1 MIVLILIYFLNFAL
15 HYHRMPTTSTIL
27 IIDDEEKFR
36 QLLSRIISLEG
47 FHVLEAATIGQGLKI
62 MQQEKNIDLV
72 LTDVKLPDGN
82 GIDLLEKI
90 RALHPLCEV
99 IVMTAFG
106 TIHDGVKAMKLGAF
120 DYFTKGDD
128 NDQILPALNRAAG
141 KVRLQKRISE
151 LENKLET
158 KYGFDTIIGHSE
170 ALRNAI
176 SLAKKVA
183 PTDSTVLLE
192 GETGVGKEL
201 FAQAIHYSSPRKSQS
216 FVAVNC
222 SSFAKDLLESE
233 LFGHKKGAFTGAVN
247 DKKGLFEEASEGTI
261 FLDEMGEMN
270 LDLQAKLLRVL
281 ETQSFIKVGDTKP
294 TKVNVRIIAATN
306 RDLKKESENGN
317 FRLDLYY
324 RLATFKITIPS
335 LKERKEDIEALAN
348 YFLTIYAVKLKKRI
362 SGIDKEF
369 LKYLRKNE
377 WKGNIRELKNCME
390 RAVILADTD
399 TLTDDLLP
407 VEILNHEGSTTDTS
421 VTSLAN
427 MEKVH
432 IRKIM
437 AFAKG
442 NKTKAAEL
450 LGIGLTTL
458 YRKME
463 EYQIEK

>member
-1 MIVLILIYFLNFAL
+1 M
-15 HYHRMPTTSTIL
+15 STKANVL

-36 QLLSRIISLEG
+36 QLLARIISLEG
-47 FHVLEAATIGQGLKI
+47 FNTIQAANINQGLKI
-62 MQQEKNIDLV
+62 ILQEKNIDIV

-90 RALHPLCEV
+90 KSTNPICEI

-128 NDQILPALNRAAG
+128 NDQIIPAINRAAE
-141 KVRLQKRISE
+141 KIKLQKRIFE

-158 KYGFDTIIGHSE
+158 KYGFDIIIGESE
-170 ALRNAI
+170 VIKNTLA
-176 SLAKKVA
+176 LAKKVA

-201 FAQAIHYSSPRKSQS
+201 FAQAIHYSSARKNNS

-233 LFGHKKGAFTGAVN
+233 LFGHKKGAFTGAFA

-306 RDLKKESENGN
+306 RDLKKECEKEH

-324 RLATFKITIPS
+324 RLATFKIKIPS
-335 LKERKEDIEALAN
+335 LKERKEDIEAIAN
-348 YFLTIYAVKLKKRI
+348 HFLNVYAIKLKKRI
-362 SGIDKEF
+362 SHIDKEF
-369 LKYLRKNE
+369 LKYLKKNE
-377 WKGNIRELKNCME
+377 WKGNIRELKNCIE
-390 RAVILADTD
+390 RAVILTD
-399 TLTDDLLP
+399 SDCLTCDLLP
-407 VEILNHEGSTTDTS
+407 IEILNSESSNADYS
-421 VTSLAN
+421 ITSLAA
-427 MEKVH
+427 MEKIH
-432 IRKIM
+432 IQKILSL
-437 AFAKG
+437 ANG

-458 YRKME
+458 YRKIE
-463 EYQIEK
+463 EYHLEK

>member
-1 MIVLILIYFLNFAL
+1 MLDYFLKFVP
-15 HYHRMPTTSTIL
+15 YHSMNSNPNIL

-47 FHVLEAATIGQGLKI
+47 FNVTEAGTIAQGLKVI
-62 MQQEKNIDLV
+62 QQEKNMDIV

-82 GIDLLEKI
+82 SIDVLEKI
-90 RALHPLCEV
+90 KAINPNCEI

-128 NDQILPALNRAAG
+128 NDQIIPALNRAAD
-141 KVRLQKRISE
+141 KVKLQKRIFE
-151 LENKLET
+151 LEHKLEAR
-158 KYGFDTIIGHSE
+158 YGFDTIIGNSE
-170 ALRNAI
+170 AIKNAI

-183 PTDSTVLLE
+183 PTDSTILLE

-201 FAQAIHYSSPRKSQS
+201 FAQAIHYSSPRKNKS

-233 LFGHKKGAFTGAVN
+233 LFGHKKGAFTGAFT

-281 ETQSFIKVGDTKP
+281 ETQTFIKVGDTKP
-294 TKVNVRIIAATN
+294 TRVNVRVIAATN
-306 RDLKKESENGN
+306 RNLMRESEKEN

-324 RLATFKITIPS
+324 RLATFKIIVPP
-335 LKERKEDIEALAN
+335 LKERKEDIEGLVKH
-348 YFLTIYAVKLKKRI
+348 FLNVYSIKLKKRI
-362 SGIDKEF
+362 SGVDKEF
-369 LKYLRKNE
+369 LKHLKKNE
-377 WKGNIRELKNCME
+377 WKGNIRELKNCIE
-390 RAVILADTD
+390 RAVILAETE
-399 TLTDDLLP
+399 TLTCDLLP
-407 VEILNHEGSTTDTS
+407 VEILNNDGPVNNNSF
-421 VTSLAN
+421 TSLAS
-427 MEKVH
+427 MEKNH
-432 IRKIM
+432 IRKILS
-437 AFAKG
+437 FAKG

-458 YRKME
+458 YRKMD